1 MGTGGRWRKL
11 RRVTGRWGGESCGVV
26 AGCRRDGSWLGR
38 KVLSRN
44 RGWGLLMVL
53 IARILIVRVLASTC
67 GSGLGCGCVGGSGVL
82 GRCTLSGGVGGSS
95 AGGCA
100 LGLC

>member
-11 RRVTGRWGGESCGVV
+11 RRVTGCWGGESCGVV
-26 AGCRRDGSWLGR
+26 AGRRRDGSWLGH
-38 KVLSRN
+38 KVLGGA
-44 RGWGLLMVL
+44 RGVL
-53 IARILIVRVLASTC
+53 IAWILIVRVLASTC

-95 AGGCA
+95 IGSSAGGCM

>member
-38 KVLSRN
+38 KVLSRK
-44 RGWGLLMVL
+44 RGWGLLIV
-53 IARILIVRVLASTC
+53 RILIPRILASL
-67 GSGLGCGCVGGSGVL
+67 GASGLGCGC
-82 GRCTLSGGVGGSS
+82 R
-95 AGGCA
+95 GCRKRG
-100 LGLC
+100 LGLRRGWS